1 MSDRG
6 FGIVEEQEIEGTL
19 WIIIGSLIGV
29 SLSTLSP
36 AKRLLIDFDGL
47 PDYSE
52 IYSASIFFIFL
63 IIILEI
69 FLFFFG
75 FVVAGLSVVG
85 AIIMAITKDV
95 DRLAYCATLF
105 WGLSVSLSIYHHGL
119 WPAVKESFKK
129 KTNRNE

>member
-1 MSDRG
+1 MTNRG
-6 FGIVEEQEIEGTL
+6 FGIVFKQEIEGTL
-19 WIIIGSLIGV
+19 WIIIGSLVGV

-36 AKRLLIDFDGL
+36 AKRLPIDFDGL
-47 PDYSE
+47 PHYNG
-52 IYSASIFFIFL
+52 IYFASKFYIFL
-63 IIILEI
+63 IILLEI
-69 FLFFFG
+69 FLFFTG

-95 DRLAYCATLF
+95 LPLACCATLF